1 MKFLIST
8 LIGLAFG
15 TGVFFWSSQAALR
28 DGIYTSLI
36 WQEIEVPNA
45 VLGVEHSVGYDR
57 EQGFFWEELTATKA
71 FKVELLKQLGEPVG
85 DYQRVNGSY
94 LPVLVFKHTWPNY
107 PKEED
112 ARLFI
117 GIRKQFLAEPYT
129 EIPIDIE
136 KELNAAATVF
146 IREIKERGIESEKVG
161 EPFIDSFD
169 FDTPQKAW
177 KRWGFKLVASTV
189 LACWLTLFVALK
201 LKNQNKSVL
210 TTPEAAPPTS

>member
-8 LIGLAFG
+8 LIGLAIG

-36 WQEIEVPNA
+36 WQEIDVPNA
-45 VLGVEHSVGYDR
+45 VLGVENSIGYDR
-57 EQGFFWEELTATKA
+57 EQDFFWEELTATKA
-71 FKVELLKQLGEPVG
+71 FKIELLKELGEPIG
-85 DYQRVNGSY
+85 DYQRENGSY

-112 ARLFI
+112 ARLFL

-129 EIPIDIE
+129 KIPTGIE
-136 KELNAAATVF
+136 KELNAASTVL
-146 IREIKERGIESEKVG
+146 IREIKERGIESEIVG

-177 KRWGFKLVASTV
+177 KRWGYKIVLSTV
-189 LACWLTLFVALK
+189 LACWLTFFVSIK
-201 LKNQNKSVL
+201 LRSQNEGV
-210 TTPEAAPPTS
+210 E